1 MCFFRRLNKD
11 DMTSNPYVSDMY
23 CAVGLT
29 QFPFSTQTDIFNI
42 FWPLKAH
49 GSNYIFNESLTFYC

>member
-1 MCFFRRLNKD
+1 MA
-11 DMTSNPYVSDMY
+11 SNPYVSDMY

-29 QFPFSTQTDIFNI
+29 QFPISSQTDI

-49 GSNYIFNESLTFYC
+49 GSNEISNESLTFYC